1 MNPSLIEDLSRVDL
15 LEAQLECAQVR
26 AVILG
31 HPIHR
36 VVHDLH
42 DLLHLRLGAAVE
54 VAQAPGLLVGAV
66 EVLAGAVLHRVGVGA
81 LKVTVERV
89 FKFIITYQIQEICI
103 ILRYQPCRA
112 RVKDVHDASSPPPR
126 RLVTRPRGSYGGRGA

>member
-1 MNPSLIEDLSRVDL
+1 MNSSLVEDLSRVDL
-15 LEAQLECAQVR
+15 LEAQLEGAQVR

-31 HPIHR
+31 HPLHR

-54 VAQAPGLLVGAV
+54 VAQASGLLVGAV

-81 LKVTVERV
+81 LKVTVER
-89 FKFIITYQIQEICI
+89 IYLML
-103 ILRYQPCRA
+103 ILW
-112 RVKDVHDASSPPPR
+112 VLFD
-126 RLVTRPRGSYGGRGA
+126 LLLLLTW